1 MQPIIPSF
9 DEFLSTQSVQ
19 VPLGGFILN
28 LLLATVLSL
37 LVGFVY
43 IRYGTALSNRR
54 AFGRNFLLVAVT
66 TMFIITVVKSSLALS
81 LGLVG
86 ALSIVRFRTAVKD
99 PEELA
104 FILIAIA
111 IGLGLGAD
119 QRAISI
125 VATFFLMGLVLVRH
139 RYSQRPPGED
149 IGMHLSVVARGPDR
163 GGLEPLVGVVQR
175 YSPGAALR
183 RFDETDDQLEALFL
197 VHLPDFEQLA
207 ALRREIAA
215 LPGEHEVAFLDPE
228 LR

>member
-1 MQPIIPSF
+1 MQSTIPSF
-9 DEFLSTQSVQ
+9 DDFLSTQSAQ
-19 VPLGGFILN
+19 VPLGGFIVN
-28 LLLATVLSL
+28 LFLAAILSL
-37 LVGFVY
+37 LVAFIY
-43 IRYGTALSNRR
+43 IHYGTALSNRR
-54 AFGRNFLLVAVT
+54 AFGRNFILVAVT

-104 FILIAIA
+104 YILIAIA

-125 VATFFLMGLVLVRH
+125 VATLFLVGLILVRH
-139 RYSQRPPGED
+139 RFSQQPSSED
-149 IGMHLSVVARGPDR
+149 IGMHLSIVARGPGR
-163 GGLEPLVGVVQR
+163 GGLEPLVEVVR
-175 YSPGAALR
+175 RFSPGAALR
-183 RFDETDDQLEALFL
+183 RFDENEDQLEALFL
-197 VHLPDFEQLA
+197 VHLPDFDQLA

-215 LPGEHEVAFLDPE
+215 LPGDHEVSFLDPE

>member
-1 MQPIIPSF
+1 MQPTIPSF
-9 DEFLSTQSVQ
+9 DEFLTTQSFQ
-19 VPLGGFILN
+19 IPLGGFIVN
-28 LLLATVLSL
+28 LLLATALSL
-37 LVGFVY
+37 LVGVVY
-43 IRYGTALSNRR
+43 VRYGTALSNRR

-66 TMFIITVVKSSLALS
+66 TMFIISVVKSSLALS

-125 VATFFLMGLVLVRH
+125 VATLFLMGLVLIRH
-139 RYSQRPPGED
+139 RFSRRPGED
-149 IGMHLSVVARGPDR
+149 VGMHLSVVARGPGHD
-163 GGLEPLVGVVQR
+163 GLEPLVAVVQK

-183 RFDETDDQLEALFL
+183 RFDENDDQLEALFL
-197 VHLPDFEQLA
+197 VHLADFERLA
-207 ALRREIAA
+207 TLRREIAA
-215 LPGEHEVAFLDPE
+215 LPGEHEVSFLDPE

>member
-1 MQPIIPSF
+1 MQPTIPSF
-9 DEFLSTQSVQ
+9 DEFLTTQSFQ
-19 VPLGGFILN
+19 IPLGGFIVN

-43 IRYGTALSNRR
+43 VRYGTALSNRR

-66 TMFIITVVKSSLALS
+66 TMFIISVVKSSLALS

-125 VATFFLMGLVLVRH
+125 VATLFLMGLVLVRH
-139 RYSQRPPGED
+139 RFSRRPGED
-149 IGMHLSVVARGPDR
+149 VGMHLSVVARGSGHD
-163 GGLEPLVGVVQR
+163 GLEPLVEVVQR

-183 RFDETDDQLEALFL
+183 RFDENDDQLEALFL
-197 VHLPDFEQLA
+197 VHLPNFEQLA
-207 ALRREIAA
+207 ALRREIVA

>member
-1 MQPIIPSF
+1 MQPNISSF
-9 DEFLSTQSVQ
+9 DEFLSTQSYQ
-19 VPLGGFILN
+19 IPLGGFIVN
-28 LLLATVLSL
+28 LVLATILSL

-43 IRYGTALSNRR
+43 LRYGSALSNRR
-54 AFGRNFLLVAVT
+54 AFGRNFLLITVT

-86 ALSIVRFRTAVKD
+86 ALSIIRFRTAVKD

-104 FILIAIA
+104 FIFIAIA

-125 VATFFLMGLVLVRH
+125 VATLFLVGLVIGRY
-139 RYSQRPPGED
+139 RYSRRSPAED
-149 IGMHLSVVARGPDR
+149 VGMHLSVVARGPDH
-163 GGLEPLVGVVQR
+163 GGLEPLVELVQR

-183 RFDETDDQLEALFL
+183 RFDENDDKLEALFL

>member
-1 MQPIIPSF
+1 MQPTIPSF
-9 DEFLSTQSVQ
+9 DQFLSTQSYQ
-19 VPLGGFILN
+19 IPLGGFILN
-28 LLLATVLSL
+28 LVLATLLAL
-37 LVGFVY
+37 LIGAVY
-43 IRYGTALSNRR
+43 VRYGTALSNRR

-66 TMFIITVVKSSLALS
+66 VMFIITVVKSSLALS

-111 IGLGLGAD
+111 VGLGLGAD

-125 VATFFLMGLVLVRH
+125 VATLFLMGLVIARH
-139 RYSQRPPGED
+139 RFSKRPAED
-149 IGMHLSVVARGPDR
+149 IGMHLSVVARGP
-163 GGLEPLVGVVQR
+163 GHAGLESLVEVVQR
-175 YSPGAALR
+175 YSPGAVLR

-197 VHLPDFEQLA
+197 VHLPDFDRLA

>member
-1 MQPIIPSF
+1 MQPNISSF
-9 DEFLSTQSVQ
+9 DEFLSTQSFQ
-19 VPLGGFILN
+19 IPLGGFIVN
-28 LLLATVLSL
+28 LVLATILSL

-54 AFGRNFLLVAVT
+54 AFGRNFLLITVT

-86 ALSIVRFRTAVKD
+86 ALSIIRFRTAVKD

-104 FILIAIA
+104 FIFIAIA

-125 VATFFLMGLVLVRH
+125 VATLFLVGLVIGRY
-139 RYSQRPPGED
+139 RYSRKTPGED
-149 IGMHLSVVARGPDR
+149 VGMHLSVVARGPGH
-163 GGLEPLVGVVQR
+163 GGLEPLVELVQR

-183 RFDETDDQLEALFL
+183 RFDENDDQLEALFL

>member
-1 MQPIIPSF
+1 MQPTIPSF
-9 DEFLSTQSVQ
+9 DEFLSTQSFQ
-19 VPLGGFILN
+19 IPLGGFVLN
-28 LLLATVLSL
+28 LLLATILSL

-43 IRYGTALSNRR
+43 VRYGTALSNRR

-125 VATFFLMGLVLVRH
+125 VATLFLIGLVLLRH
-139 RYSQRPPGED
+139 RFSRRPSED
-149 IGMHLSVVARGPDR
+149 IGMHLSIIARGPNHD
-163 GGLEPLVGVVQR
+163 GLEPLVELVQR

-183 RFDETDDQLEALFL
+183 RFDENDNQLEALFL
-197 VHLPDFEQLA
+197 VHLPDVDRLA

>member
-1 MQPIIPSF
+1 MQSTIPSF
-9 DEFLSTQSVQ
+9 EEFLSTQSVQ
-19 VPLGGFILN
+19 IPLGGFILN
-28 LLLATVLSL
+28 LFLATVLSL

-43 IRYGTALSNRR
+43 VRYGTALSNRR
-54 AFGRNFLLVAVT
+54 AFGRNFLLIAVT

-119 QRAISI
+119 QRAISV
-125 VATFFLMGLVLVRH
+125 VATLFLIVLVLGRH
-139 RYSQRPPGED
+139 RFSRRPGED
-149 IGMHLSVVARGPDR
+149 VGMHLSVVARGPDHD
-163 GGLEPLVGVVQR
+163 GLEPLVEVVRR
-175 YSPGAALR
+175 YSPGATLR
-183 RFDETDDQLEALFL
+183 RFDENDDQLEALFL

>member
-1 MQPIIPSF
+1 MQPNISSF
-9 DEFLSTQSVQ
+9 DEFLSTQSYQ
-19 VPLGGFILN
+19 IPLGGFIVN
-28 LLLATVLSL
+28 LVLATILSL
-37 LVGFVY
+37 LIGFIY

-54 AFGRNFLLVAVT
+54 AFARNFLLVAVT
-66 TMFIITVVKSSLALS
+66 VMFIITVVKSSLALS

-125 VATFFLMGLVLVRH
+125 VATLFVIGLVIARY
-139 RYSQRPPGED
+139 RYSRRTPARMSACTSRSWPGGRTMAGSSRWSNSSSGTAPAQRFAD
-149 IGMHLSVVARGPDR
+149 SMRTTTS
-163 GGLEPLVGVVQR
+163 
-175 YSPGAALR
+175 LR
-183 RFDETDDQLEALFL
+183 RSSSFTF
-197 VHLPDFEQLA
+197 PTSSRLA

>member
-1 MQPIIPSF
+1 MQSTIPSF
-9 DEFLSTQSVQ
+9 EEFLSAQSFQ
-19 VPLGGFILN
+19 IPLGGFILN

-43 IRYGTALSNRR
+43 VRYGTALSNRR
-54 AFGRNFLLVAVT
+54 AFGRNFLLIAVT

-119 QRAISI
+119 QRAISV
-125 VATFFLMGLVLVRH
+125 VATLFLIVLVLGRH
-139 RYSQRPPGED
+139 RFSRRPGED
-149 IGMHLSVVARGPDR
+149 VGMHLSVVARGPDHD
-163 GGLEPLVGVVQR
+163 GLEPL
-175 YSPGAALR
+175 
-183 RFDETDDQLEALFL
+183 
-197 VHLPDFEQLA
+197 
-207 ALRREIAA
+207 EIGRA
-215 LPGEHEVAFLDPE
+215 HV
-228 LR
+228 

>member
-1 MQPIIPSF
+1 MQPTIPSF
-9 DEFLSTQSVQ
+9 DEFLTTQSFQ
-19 VPLGGFILN
+19 IPLGGFIVN

-43 IRYGTALSNRR
+43 VRYGTALSNRR

-66 TMFIITVVKSSLALS
+66 TMFIISVVKSSLALS

-125 VATFFLMGLVLVRH
+125 VATLFLMGLVLVRH
-139 RYSQRPPGED
+139 RFSRRPGED
-149 IGMHLSVVARGPDR
+149 VGMHLSVVARGAGHD
-163 GGLEPLVGVVQR
+163 GLEPLVEVVQR

-183 RFDETDDQLEALFL
+183 RFDENDDQLEALFL
-197 VHLPDFEQLA
+197 VHLPNFEQLA
-207 ALRREIAA
+207 ALRREIVA